1 MFYMGLVTTI
11 FRSKNWKCSPVIFA
25 SLSPNTPHAIS
36 VFSDDCI
43 VFNIILRTSTF
54 ETAFF
59 GTLSEN
65 DVLSDF
71 FMRMLYHSPTHL
83 TLSVHMVITNYLI
96 MSAMLMKNYW
106 KPSIQNRMLNSIIDA
121 FFITLLR
128 NHGANVI
135 VPSLAE
141 DDQNEN
147 LIFILKYI
155 QEHFATVTLKELSS
169 FFNYSERQ
177 LQRIIKSSTGMSF
190 SENIQQLRM
199 NQATRLLTNPD
210 ISIAV
215 ISEELGYSDIG
226 NFRQAFK
233 KCFGMTPLEY
243 RNRTR

>member
-1 MFYMGLVTTI
+1 MFYMVLVTTI

-25 SLSPNTPHAIS
+25 SLHQIH
-36 VFSDDCI
+36 
-43 VFNIILRTSTF
+43 
-54 ETAFF
+54 
-59 GTLSEN
+59 
-65 DVLSDF
+65 
-71 FMRMLYHSPTHL
+71 RMLSVYFPMTVSYSILYLEPAPLRPLSSEPYRKMMCYQIFSCVCYIIHRHTL
-83 TLSVHMVITNYLI
+83 TFYSVHTVTTNYLI
-96 MSAMLMKNYW
+96 MSAMLMKSSSEIVNT
-106 KPSIQNRMLNSIIDA
+106 KIGCSIA

-135 VPSLAE
+135 VPSLVE

-199 NQATRLLTNPD
+199 NQATRLLANPD

-243 RNRTR
+243 RNKTR